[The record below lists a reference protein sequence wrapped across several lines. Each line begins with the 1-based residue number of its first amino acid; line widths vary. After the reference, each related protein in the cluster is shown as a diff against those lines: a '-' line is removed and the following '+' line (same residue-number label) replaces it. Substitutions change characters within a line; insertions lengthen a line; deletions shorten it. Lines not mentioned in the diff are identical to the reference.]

1 MAQPTETAR
10 GDGDVNADSARVV
23 AALERDRVN
32 RLALAGK
39 PRRPTVNRLAY
50 SKAEVAESLGV
61 SVDFVED
68 HVWPDLRVVRKGRRT
83 FAPVAE
89 LETWLDR
96 NAERILG

>member
-1 MAQPTETAR
+1 MVRAAAASR
-10 GDGDVNADSARVV
+10 GGGDVNADSARVV
-23 AALERDRVN
+23 AALERERVN
-32 RLALAGK
+32 RFAAAGK

-83 FAPVAE
+83 FAPVA
-89 LETWLDR
+89 
-96 NAERILG
+96 G